1 MFTLEFLYAWAAS
14 TLLLSWLFALCY
26 PLVRRG
32 VLKLSSVSSSQLI
45 LIFSLLPVIT
55 VSLVLLLYSQPRLNA
70 LLVYN
75 HCHGDVCGPHW
86 VHLPVSSFISSG
98 VVLSVVVAL
107 VVIGV
112 VITRQLMQAKHYGR
126 VLQRLSHL
134 EGDQAY
140 RVVESDKPL
149 AWCAG
154 MWKPEIYIS
163 RGLLERLDASQL
175 KMVWAHEHCHARH
188 KDNVRKTILHWAT
201 LHWPPQ
207 LKRLIR
213 RDFTNQIELSSDLA
227 AVINQNDLSRFEQA
241 IQLIS
246 THCSREDGINEAH
259 LKERAALLRHERD
272 KLHRLSQSSLLK
284 NWLISMGVLSGW
296 LVVILGVS
304 QILHPLLELLSQ

>member
-86 VHLPVSSFISSG
+86 VHLPVSSLFSSG

-107 VVIGV
+107 LLIGA
-112 VITRQLMQAKHYGR
+112 VITRQLLQAKHYGR
-126 VLQRLSHL
+126 VLQQLSHL
-134 EGDQAY
+134 ESDHAY

-201 LHWPPQ
+201 LHWPSR
-207 LKRLIR
+207 LKNRIR
-213 RDFTNQIELSSDLA
+213 RDFANQIELSCDLA
-227 AVINQNDLSRFEQA
+227 AVINEHDVSNFEQA
-241 IQLIS
+241 IQLINA
-246 THCSREDGINEAH
+246 HCSREDAVNDSTLA
-259 LKERAALLRHERD
+259 ERAALLRAEVD
-272 KLHRLSQSSLLK
+272 KLQHLSQSSLMK
-284 NWLISMGVLSGW
+284 NWLVSMGWLSGW
-296 LVVILGVS
+296 LVLILAVS
-304 QILHPLLELLSQ
+304 QVLHPLLELLSQ